1 MGFHVAVEVKLGE
14 ETSIAV
20 FAEELLLTLVNHKML
35 VQVGLLGERVVTTL
49 NRALVG
55 PLAGVDPEVVEEV
68 VPLSEHL
75 LAVGVGACQ
84 ESDDS
89 PIVRV
94 LVLIDHEVLG
104 RRHVLVDA
112 NLVQVELRAL
122 VDLDEVVV
130 TYCLSSCEVL
140 FKIEAEL
147 IFNLFN
153 IHFEFL
159 LLNFLGGLNEL
170 LRLLD
175 MLMD

>member
-1 MGFHVAVEVKLGE
+1 MAVEVKLGE

-49 NRALVG
+49 DRALVR
-55 PLAGVDPEVVEEV
+55 PLAGVDPKVVEEV

-104 RRHVLVDA
+104 RRHVLVNA

-159 LLNFLGGLNEL
+159 LLNFLGGLDEL